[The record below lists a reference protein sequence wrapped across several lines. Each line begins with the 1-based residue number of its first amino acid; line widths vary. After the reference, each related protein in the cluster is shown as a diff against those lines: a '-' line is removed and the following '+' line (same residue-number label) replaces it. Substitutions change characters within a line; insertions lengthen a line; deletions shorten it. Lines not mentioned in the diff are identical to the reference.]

1 MNFKI
6 YHHYIKNLYFI
17 SILLISILPTGT
29 LFGIPIK
36 VPASFALIVVFMFT
50 MYQYKIRIPTDIMLL
65 ISFILSILF
74 MYTVLG
80 TINFGYIALT
90 EMKFILTILLLT
102 VIVYI
107 FHTKVF
113 SKQLFFQIY
122 SYTTFFIFL
131 IKIAAYFY
139 AYINGGGEKS
149 GIAFYHLL
157 FNFYPVSMDL
167 PFGMFRLYLLTDII
181 AAFYPFVLSWA
192 AKEKI
197 VSNSFTAKII
207 MIASIFI
214 VLTSFSRYLIAVSFI
229 GIFLYAYTR
238 KSLLKLIIGLLPFLF
253 ILLYQFHD
261 AIITFIELRLFSH
274 ANEVSDNIRAEQSH
288 ALINFFFQSPYFGFG
303 IGAYDIDYIR
313 SAVHPF
319 SYEKQILSFFPKVGL
334 IGMLMLFF
342 GFLYVIYR
350 FLQKKNIIGLLST
363 LLFLLAG
370 WFNPYLYASNVILIY
385 AFIFIMLSNE
395 QKPSIKKE

>member
-1 MNFKI
+1 MNFKM
-6 YHHYIKNLYFI
+6 YHHSIRTLYFI

-36 VPASFALIVVFMFT
+36 VPASFALILVFLFT
-50 MYQYKIRIPTDIMLL
+50 IYQHKIRIPTNIILFT
-65 ISFILSILF
+65 SFILSILF
-74 MYTVLG
+74 IYTVLG

-90 EMKFILTILLLT
+90 EMKFIFTILLLT

-131 IKIAAYFY
+131 IKIVAYLY
-139 AYINGGGEKS
+139 GYINGGREAS
-149 GIAFYHLL
+149 ITFYQLL
-157 FNFYPVSMDL
+157 FNLHPVSMDL

-192 AKEKI
+192 TKEKI
-197 VSNSFTAKII
+197 VSNSVTTKII
-207 MIASIFI
+207 IVASLFV

-313 SAVHPF
+313 STVHPF
-319 SYEKQILSFFPKVGL
+319 SYEKQVLSFFPKVGL
-334 IGMLMLFF
+334 IGILMLLF

-385 AFIFIMLSNE
+385 AFIFIMLSNDQLE
-395 QKPSIKKE
+395 SIKKE